1 MNGAQAVMQTL
12 VASGVEVCFTNPG
25 TSEMYFVAA
34 LDEVPRMRAVLGLF
48 EGAVTGAADGYG
60 RLMGRPA
67 ATLLHLGPGLG
78 NGIANLHNA
87 RRARTPVVN
96 IVGDHATTHLRFD
109 PLLASDIESL
119 ARPVSAWFRKSTS
132 AEALATDAAQAVAAA
147 YGPPGGVATLVAPAD
162 LSWTEVEGP
171 ASPVAP
177 RARETVTSDAVDATA
192 KALRSEEPAALLLG
206 GAAVRE
212 KGLVAA
218 RRISQATGAKLLCET
233 FPSNLER
240 GGGLPSVER
249 LAYLAELAIGQ
260 LRGLRHLVLVDAAAP
275 VSFFAYPNLPGYLV
289 PDGCE
294 LYVLAGAFD
303 DAPGALEALAEAL
316 GAPGVCSS
324 TGGTGATAHDGGFGE
339 SGTGRDSG
347 REHAQATQRPER
359 PSGALNPDS
368 AAAAIG
374 ALLPEGAIV
383 SDEANTCGVSLPA
396 ATAGAPRHD
405 WLCLTGGAIGQGI
418 PVATGAA
425 VACPDRKVLS
435 LEADGSAMY
444 TLQAL
449 WTQAREGLDVTTVVF
464 NNSSYAILEWELSRV
479 GAGTPGPK
487 AKEALALNRPDL
499 DFAALA
505 RGMGVPATRATDA
518 EEFTTQL
525 ERALAEPGPAL
536 VEAILRA

>member
-1 MNGAQAVMQTL
+1 MNGARAVIETL

-25 TSEMYFVAA
+25 TSEMHFVAA
-34 LDEVPRMRAVLGLF
+34 LDEVPEMRAVLGLF

-60 RLMGRPA
+60 RLAGHPA
-67 ATLLHLGPGLG
+67 VTLLHLGPGLG

-87 RRARTPVVN
+87 RRAHTPVVN
-96 IVGDHATTHLRFD
+96 IVGDHATTHLPFD

-132 AEALATDAAQAVAAA
+132 AEALAADAAQAVAAA

-162 LSWTEVEGP
+162 LSWTEVGAP
-171 ASPVAP
+171 APPVAP
-177 RARETVTSDAVDATA
+177 RAREVVTSNAVEATA
-192 KALRSEEPAALLLG
+192 KALRSEAPAALLLG
-206 GAAVRE
+206 GTAVRE

-218 RRISQATGAKLLCET
+218 RRVSQVTGAKLLCET

-240 GGGLPSVER
+240 GAGLPSVER
-249 LAYLAELAIGQ
+249 LGYLAELAIGQ
-260 LRGLRHLVLVDAAAP
+260 LQGLRHLVLVDAASP

-294 LYVLAGAFD
+294 LHVLAGASD
-303 DAPGALEALAEAL
+303 DASGALEALAEAL
-316 GAPGVCSS
+316 GA
-324 TGGTGATAHDGGFGE
+324 TARGGGFGVTDAAGG
-339 SGTGRDSG
+339 SGG
-347 REHAQATQRPER
+347 ENMQAAQRPER
-359 PSGALNPDS
+359 PSGALNTET

-383 SDEANTCGVSLPA
+383 SDEANTCGVFLPS
-396 ATAGAPRHD
+396 ATAAAPRHD

-425 VACPDRKVLS
+425 IACPDRKVLS

-444 TLQAL
+444 TFQAL

-464 NNSSYAILEWELSRV
+464 NNGSYAILEWELSRV
-479 GAGTPGPK
+479 GAGTAGPK
-487 AKEALALNRPDL
+487 AKEMLELNSPDL
-499 DFAALA
+499 DFVALA

-518 EEFTTQL
+518 QELTAQL

-536 VEAILRA
+536 VEAVLRG